1 MFTAEELL
9 HPISPTAPAGTD
21 MAFSAE
27 MDAIAQARK
36 FDDPSLAQGEWVTE
50 LKEADWGFVLE
61 RCAALLSDK
70 TKDLRVAVWL
80 AEAAAKRHY
89 LRGLG
94 EGFRLLTGLC
104 EQFWDQGLYPEP
116 DGADHEQRIGNLSWI
131 LSRTPALVREVP
143 LTEGR
148 GSAYSTVDFDAAR
161 RRVGGPEAD
170 LTPRLADMEA
180 ARRANSPAF
189 AVTFRADAQYCLDA
203 LNRLEQVAD
212 AQLGTDSPGFAAAR
226 EAVQAMLHALPVPGA
241 GSGTTS
247 TSSGSTA
254 AVQSNPDSQA
264 DAGADVAAEQSQAPS
279 VQGPIRTRAD
289 AIAQLRAVARFFRET
304 EPHSPVSYF
313 AEKAANA
320 GEQDLHTWLRS
331 VIKDQG
337 SLAHIEE
344 LLGVP
349 PSN

>member
-9 HPISPTAPAGTD
+9 HPISPANPAGTD

-50 LKEADWGFVLE
+50 LKEADWGFVLD
-61 RCAALLSDK
+61 RCTLLLKDK

-80 AEAAAKRHY
+80 AEAAAKRHH

-104 EQFWDQGLYPEP
+104 EQFWDQSLYPEP

-148 GSAYSTVDFDAAR
+148 GTAFSSADFDTAR
-161 RRVGGPEAD
+161 RRVGGPDAD
-170 LTPRLADMEA
+170 LPPRLADMEA

-189 AVTFRADAQYCLDA
+189 AETFRADAQYCLDA
-203 LNRLEQVAD
+203 LHRLEQVAD

-226 EAVQAMLHALPVPGA
+226 EAVQAMLHALPAAATSAPAAAASASATQPLA
-241 GSGTTS
+241 GQP
-247 TSSGSTA
+247 A
-254 AVQSNPDSQA
+254 QA
-264 DAGADVAAEQSQAPS
+264 DAAIHGTSTHPQAPV
-279 VQGPIRTRAD
+279 VQGPIRSRAD
-289 AIAQLRAVARFFRET
+289 AIAQLRAVAQFFRET